1 MKYLLP
7 ALFFFT
13 LISCN
18 NYKQNKYFIIS
29 EDELKDIKGA
39 WASQT
44 IGVTFGGPAFRYLK
58 KIIPDSIEILWDDS
72 TLYNTMKNTPGL
84 YDDIYMDLTFVEVM
98 EKEGLDA
105 PGIHHMQKHML
116 MQNIGYGML
125 INKGVIIY

>member
-7 ALFFFT
+7 TLFFFT

-18 NYKQNKYFIIS
+18 NYEQNKYYIIS
-29 EDELKDIKGA
+29 EDELKDKVKGA

-44 IGVTFGGPAFRYLK
+44 IGVTFGGPTEFRYLK

-84 YDDIYMDLTFVEVM
+84 YDDIYMDLTFVEVSF
-98 EKEGLDA
+98 
-105 PGIHHMQKHML
+105 IF
-116 MQNIGYGML
+116 
-125 INKGVIIY
+125 V